1 MKMLFLLAYLYPI
14 IAYADVTN
22 RFINTAV
29 GAASTGLMMGVVI
42 VIVVYYQ
49 KYKENRLR
57 RKLLSERKGFTRLMD
72 FCAQGD
78 LTNVKA
84 ELSKGANL
92 DQQDEGG
99 ATALIYA
106 VMNNKDEVI
115 RFLVE
120 SGVDIHLRTKT
131 GLTALQIAQNNKYH
145 NVVAMLTNVSTK

>member
-1 MKMLFLLAYLYPI
+1 
-14 IAYADVTN
+14 
-22 RFINTAV
+22 
-29 GAASTGLMMGVVI
+29 MMGVVI